1 MYVIHIFVANIVKH
15 THSCFSDL
23 VEVKLKLQKFLKKN
37 SEAILFNSQKPK
49 ATCSGKKQ
57 TGFPFSSKIFAN
69 NDALAVLMVLNCN
82 SLGLLC

>member
-37 SEAILFNSQKPK
+37 SEAILFYNQKPK
-49 ATCSGKKQ
+49 AT
-57 TGFPFSSKIFAN
+57 
-69 NDALAVLMVLNCN
+69 
-82 SLGLLC
+82 